1 MYYIIF
7 YCVNSQQFPYLFH
20 YWCIFE
26 CFRFFFL
33 FGIVSSAMLSI
44 LCNMSPIIHA
54 GGHIHSLG
62 HTPRDGM
69 LGCLVTHFQI
79 KLETSVLPKYL
90 YQFTPPSPTS
100 SLVHILDNIWYHL
113 AFKFANPV
121 SVTTYFIVVFICFP
135 WLQYS
140 GVSFHSFMNYL
151 CFL

>member
-7 YCVNSQQFPYLFH
+7 SCVNSQQFPYLSTIDVYLNVSGFS
-20 YWCIFE
+20 
-26 CFRFFFL
+26 FL
-33 FGIVSSAMLSI
+33 FGIVSNAALSI

-54 GGHIHSLG
+54 RGHIHSLG

-90 YQFTPPSPTS
+90 YQFIPPSPTS
-100 SLVHILDNIWYHL
+100 SLFHILDNIWYHL

-121 SVTTYFIVVFICFP
+121 SVMTYFIVVFICFP
-135 WLQYS
+135 
-140 GVSFHSFMNYL
+140 
-151 CFL
+151 